1 MSFEQKMIRRET
13 VFLIAAIPAGF
24 LPIAYAVLVVHVLI
38 VTVTG
43 VGITPELGGPLWWIG
58 TAAIWLTIAQWPF
71 YLLWVA
77 ISPELTVRQKVAW
90 SVVIF
95 LGNIFAMPY
104 FLWCKYR
111 NNAALGLSGVA
122 SRTEFEG
129 GRSTQMKKNIYT
141 GILLVITLVI
151 GLGLFYV
158 SWGSMMWKSQALI
171 NAEFAAKVWAANDF
185 AKGKFVQLRLVIT
198 DDPKRTDMKPTIL
211 EGPYV
216 VREMVGYID
225 PLLKDTN
232 SPSIQVARE
241 MVEAYN
247 ATMKEMFENPE
258 ENRRRLDREIAYW
271 QTNVLGRKNASNQP
285 SEATSQ

>member
-1 MSFEQKMIRRET
+1 MIRREIR
-13 VFLIAAIPAGF
+13 FLIAAIPAGF
-24 LPIAYAVLVVHVLI
+24 LPVAYVLLVVHLLI
-38 VTVTG
+38 AAVTG
-43 VGITPELGGPLWWIG
+43 VDITPERGGSLWWIG
-58 TAAIWLTIAQWPF
+58 TVAIWLTLAQWPF
-71 YLLWVA
+71 YFLWVV
-77 ISPELTVRQKVAW
+77 ISPELTVRQKLTW
-90 SVVIF
+90 GVVIF
-95 LGNIFAMPY
+95 LGNMFAMPY

-111 NNAALGLSGVA
+111 NNAASGLHCVTFHA
-122 SRTEFEG
+122 EFKG
-129 GRSTQMKKNIYT
+129 DRSAQMKKNIYT

-158 SWGSMMWKSQALI
+158 SWRSMMWKSQALI

-198 DDPKRTDMKPTIL
+198 DDPKRTDMKPPIF

-241 MVEAYN
+241 MVESYN